1 MAILHRSA
9 PTTPFMDCRFFPAL
23 TLALL
28 ALASL
33 ARAQFG
39 GPSQVPVTLVTEA
52 RVAEAGRPFT
62 VALRLQHPPG
72 VHTYWINPG
81 IGQATKL
88 DWQLPE
94 GWKAGAFIWPIPDLY
109 DNGAGPSHV
118 YHGDTLLLTEV
129 TPPASFTAGT
139 SATLKGKATWF
150 ECTEQNCI
158 RATGDVSLTVT
169 AGASAQPDA
178 AMQAAFDAVRAQQAR
193 VTDSWTVGTEATAE
207 TVTVTLTPQAG
218 ANPDPGDIYFFESAN
233 TVELGAPQVEKKD
246 SAFLVSV
253 KRTDADRQPAGFL
266 RASKGWLADGSLPAL
281 AVPFMPDTPPATT
294 GAGAEVPPTGTDEP
308 KTATTSPDGT
318 IVLPPATLAAMES
331 IIPKT
336 GPKFVDLSGGAQKEL
351 TFLWALVL
359 AALGGLILN
368 AMPCVFP
375 VLGLKV
381 LGFVQQSGEDAAK
394 VRLHGLVFTL
404 GLLVTMWALAGVL
417 IALNTAGAR
426 LGWGFQQQSPGFM
439 AFIIALLFLLGLNL
453 AGVFEWGTGLVGVG
467 GGLMEKQGL
476 AGSFFTGA
484 LTTLVAT
491 PCSGPFLG
499 AAMGFT
505 LRQPPALALVL
516 FTFFGLGIALPYL
529 ILSLFPR
536 LVHYLPRPGAWMET
550 FKVAMAFPM
559 LATVIYFLHSF
570 GAQTGRGGLTL
581 MLVALLLLALGAWIY
596 GRWTAPHR
604 TAAARR
610 GGLVATVLAV
620 AAAVWTARDAVGST
634 PESRPLNDQITQLS
648 ERLEYA
654 VKSGG
659 KLPAESATAAG
670 PGGLVWEKWSPERVA
685 ALRQEGRV
693 VFVDFTAEWCATCQ
707 VNKKVVF
714 KSPGSDQVTAAFAR
728 TNAATLKA
736 DWTNEDPVISE
747 FLFRNGL
754 FAIPVNFVYPA
765 DASKPPIMLPEGFL
779 TQGDVIEGL
788 EKAQ

>member
-1 MAILHRSA
+1 
-9 PTTPFMDCRFFPAL
+9 MDRRFFCAL
-23 TLALL
+23 SAALL
-28 ALASL
+28 SL
-33 ARAQFG
+33 APFARSQFG
-39 GPSQVPVTLVTEA
+39 PQAKVPVSLVAEA
-52 RVAEAGRPFT
+52 RVVEAGRPFT

-81 IGQATKL
+81 IGQATKIEWKL
-88 DWQLPE
+88 PDGWQ
-94 GWKAGAFIWPIPDLY
+94 AGPIVWPIPKVY
-109 DNGAGPSHV
+109 DNGAGPSHI
-118 YHGDTLLLTEV
+118 YEGDTFLLTEL
-129 TPPASFTAGT
+129 TPAAGFTAGT
-139 SATLKGKATWF
+139 TATVSGKATWF
-150 ECTEQNCI
+150 ECTEENCV
-158 RATGDVSLTVT
+158 RATGEVSLSVT
-169 AGASAQPDA
+169 AGPSAQPDPAMKA
-178 AMQAAFDAVRAQQAR
+178 ALDAVRAQQPQSTDAWR
-193 VTDSWTVGTEATAE
+193 VTTAVTEQS
-207 TVTVTLTPQAG
+207 VTLTLTPQAG
-218 ANPDPGDIYFFESAN
+218 ANADPGEIYFFESAN
-233 TVELGAPQVEKKD
+233 TVELGAPKVERVD
-246 SAFLVSV
+246 GAFVVSAP
-253 KRTDADRQPAGFL
+253 RTTTDRAPTGFVH
-266 RASKGWLADGSLPAL
+266 ASNGWLAGGSLPAL
-281 AVPFMPDTPPATT
+281 ALPFKPDASATAAVPGGNP
-294 GAGAEVPPTGTDEP
+294 P
-308 KTATTSPDGT
+308 KTGSATPAATGPDGKA
-318 IVLPPATLAAMES
+318 VLPAATVAAMEE

-336 GPKFVDLSGGAQKEL
+336 GPKFVDLSGAAQKEL

-375 VLGLKV
+375 LLGLKV
-381 LGFVQQSGEDAAK
+381 LGFVQQSGEDAGK

-404 GLLVTMWALAGVL
+404 GLLVTMWVLAGVL

-426 LGWGFQQQSPGFM
+426 LGWGFQQQSPAFM

-453 AGVFEWGTGLVGVG
+453 AGIFEWGSGLVGIG

-505 LRQPPALALVL
+505 LRQTPVLALIL
-516 FTFFGLGIALPYL
+516 FTAFGLGIALPYL

-570 GAQTGRGGLTL
+570 SAQTGRGGVTL
-581 MLVALLLLALGAWIY
+581 MLVTLLLLAVGAWIY

-604 TAAARR
+604 SAAARR
-610 GGLVATVLAV
+610 GGLIATVLAI
-620 AAAVWTARDAVGST
+620 AAAVWTARDAVATT
-634 PESRPLNDQITQLS
+634 PESRLLTGQIEQLS
-648 ERLEYA
+648 QQLEHA
-654 VKSGG
+654 LESGG
-659 KLPAESATAAG
+659 KLPDDTAATTG

-685 ALRQEGRV
+685 ALRKEGKV
-693 VFVDFTAEWCATCQ
+693 IFVDFTAEWCATCQ

-728 TNAATLKA
+728 TGAVALKA

-765 DASKPPIMLPEGFL
+765 DPSRPPIMLPEGFL
-779 TQGDVIEGL
+779 TQGNVIEGL
-788 EKAQ
+788 EKAK

>member
-1 MAILHRSA
+1 MDHRLVSTLSALVTLILLGG
-9 PTTPFMDCRFFPAL
+9 TPAW
-23 TLALL
+23 
-28 ALASL
+28 
-33 ARAQFG
+33 AQFG
-39 GPSQVPVTLVTEA
+39 GASKVPVTLVAETNS
-52 RVAEAGRPFT
+52 VAPGQPFT

-88 DWQLPE
+88 DWKLPA
-94 GWKAGAFIWPIPDLY
+94 GWQAGPFVWPIPDLY

-118 YHGDTLLLTEV
+118 YHGDTHLLTV
-129 TPPASFTAGT
+129 ITPPATFTVG
-139 SATLKGKATWF
+139 SSVTLEGKATWF
-150 ECTEQNCI
+150 ECTEENCI
-158 RATGDVSLTVT
+158 RATSAVSLKI
-169 AGASAQPDA
+169 AAAADPQPVP
-178 AMQAAFDAVRAQQAR
+178 AVRAVFDAIRAQQPTTSDAWKID
-193 VTDSWTVGTEATAE
+193 TLLSAE
-207 TVTVTLTPQAG
+207 TATITLTPGNG
-218 ANPDPGDIYFFESAN
+218 ANSDPGDIYFFERDN
-233 TVELGAPQVEKKD
+233 VVEPGPPQIVKQDGAWVI
-246 SAFLVSV
+246 SV
-253 KRTDADRQPAGFL
+253 TRSDATRPPSGFL
-266 RASKGWLADGSLPAL
+266 RATKGWLADGSLPAL
-281 AVPFMPDTPPATT
+281 AVPFSPADAT
-294 GAGAEVPPTGTDEP
+294 A
-308 KTATTSPDGT
+308 TATTTTTEPEPGPGAVTPDLVQPTAPDAAGADGKT
-318 IVLPPATLAAMES
+318 VLPSATLAAMAA
-331 IIPKT
+331 IIPQT
-336 GPKFVDLSGGAQKEL
+336 GAKFVNLSGGVQKEL

-359 AALGGLILN
+359 AVAGGFILN

-381 LGFVQQSGEDAAK
+381 LGFVQQSGEDPRK
-394 VRLHGLVFTL
+394 VRMHGLVFTL

-417 IALNTAGAR
+417 IALNLAGAR

-439 AFIIALLFLLGLNL
+439 AFIIGLLFLLALNL
-453 AGVFEWGTGLVGVG
+453 AGIFEWGTGLVGVG

-505 LRQPPALALVL
+505 LRQPPALALIL

-529 ILSLFPR
+529 LLSLFPK
-536 LVHYLPRPGAWMET
+536 LVHHLPRPGAWMET

-581 MLVALLLLALGAWIY
+581 MLVALLLLALGAWVY
-596 GRWTAPHR
+596 GRWTSPVRSA
-604 TAAARR
+604 TARR
-610 GGLVATVLAV
+610 GGLAATILLTAS
-620 AAAVWTARDAVGST
+620 AVWTARDAVAST

-648 ERLEYA
+648 EQLEHA
-654 VKSGG
+654 VRTGG
-659 KLPAESATAAG
+659 KLPAEAATTTTNG
-670 PGGLVWEKWSPERVA
+670 VTWEKWSPERVA

-693 VFVDFTAEWCATCQ
+693 IFVDFTAEWCATCQ

-714 KSPGSDQVTAAFAR
+714 KSPGSERVAAAFAK
-728 TNAATLKA
+728 TKAVALKA

-754 FAIPVNFVYPA
+754 FAIPVNFIYPA
-765 DASKPPIMLPEGFL
+765 DASQPPIMLPEGFL
-779 TQGDVIEGL
+779 TQSHVIEGL